1 MQKKETRAT
10 GREARLLQALA
21 DFCALDRLRSA
32 RSLLRVHLVLLL
44 ALGFGAWGGPA
55 GASQT
60 GAEGKSGSNPAD
72 PQKVLRIAFPV
83 AETGFDPVRVNDLY
97 SNTVTSAIFHTLVTW
112 DWMAKPARI
121 VPYAAEAM
129 PELSE
134 DGTVYTFK
142 IRKGLL
148 FAPDAAFAGKR
159 RDLSAQDFAYTLKRH
174 ADPRNRSPQLSD
186 LEDKIVGF
194 AEAYKA
200 ALSTGTFD
208 YNQAI
213 AGIEVLDRYTLRI
226 RLLRRERNFL
236 SLLANPYS
244 SGMAREVVEHYGQDG
259 VMANPVGTGPY
270 RIEKWVR
277 GSKIILAA
285 NPDFPAFTWDFEPS
299 PGEEFDQQVA
309 RQMRGRKMPQIGKV
323 DISIIEEPQSAWLA
337 FSSKTID
344 AIGVPPPFIDKALDA
359 NQRLL
364 DAWKEQGV
372 GMYRAVEPDIRYQF
386 FNLKD
391 PVIGGYSKEKIALR
405 RAIIM
410 GYDVDEE
417 IRVIRKNQ
425 AVKAEQMVSPVIP
438 GHDPQYRSIV
448 RHDPGLANALL
459 DQFNYRKGAD
469 GYRTLPDG
477 KPLVFTMY
485 STTSSID
492 RERDE
497 LWKRSMDRIGIR
509 LEVKKDKFSELL
521 KQGKQCAIPSWS
533 LGWTRSSESEFVMKL
548 LYSKT
553 IGQNNYAC
561 FESADYDKYFEDL
574 KRLPDGPQRTRV
586 LHNLYRLME
595 VYGALGLS
603 STSIATRLHHPWVE
617 GYRKHPLMLSDF
629 HLMDIR
635 KR

>member
-1 MQKKETRAT
+1 LTWVW
-10 GREARLLQALA
+10 LVLALA
-21 DFCALDRLRSA
+21 LCVGSGAGLGAASA
-32 RSLLRVHLVLLL
+32 
-44 ALGFGAWGGPA
+44 AA
-55 GASQT
+55 
-60 GAEGKSGSNPAD
+60 NPAD
-72 PQKVLRIAFPV
+72 PQKVLRIAFPT
-83 AETGFDPVRVNDLY
+83 AESGFDPVRANDLY
-97 SNTVTSAIFHTLVTW
+97 SNTVTHAIFHTLMTW
-112 DWMAKPARI
+112 DWMAKPARL

-129 PELSE
+129 PEVSE

-142 IRKGLL
+142 VRKGLL
-148 FAPDAAFAGKR
+148 FTPDPAFGGKR
-159 RDLSAQDFAYTLKRH
+159 REVTAEDFAYTLRRH

-200 ALSTGTFD
+200 AVSSGKFD
-208 YNQAI
+208 DTQRI
-213 AGIEVLDRYTLRI
+213 AGIEVPDRYTLRL

-236 SLLANPYS
+236 SLLANPYA
-244 SGMAREVVEHYGQDG
+244 GAMAREVVEHYGQEA
-259 VMANPVGTGPY
+259 VMANPVGSGPY

-277 GSKIILAA
+277 GSKIVLAA
-285 NPDFPAFTWDFEPS
+285 NPDFPAFVWDFEAS
-299 PGEEFDQQVA
+299 PGDEADQQVA

-337 FSSKTID
+337 FSSKSID
-344 AIGVPPPFIDKALDA
+344 AIGVPPPFIEKALDT

-364 DAWKEQGV
+364 EAWREQGV
-372 GMYRAVEPDIRYQF
+372 GMYRSVEPDIRYQF

-391 PVIGGYSKEKIALR
+391 PVIGGYTKEKIALR

-438 GHDPQYRSIV
+438 GHDPGYRSMV

-459 DQFNYRKGAD
+459 DQFNYRKGPD
-469 GYRTLPDG
+469 GFRMLPDG
-477 KPLVFTMY
+477 KPLVFTIH

-509 LEVKKDKFSELL
+509 LEVKKDKFPELL
-521 KQGKQCAIPSWS
+521 KQGKQCAIASWS

-548 LYSKT
+548 LYSRT

-561 FESADYDKYFEDL
+561 FESADYDRYFEEL
-574 KRLPDGPQRTRV
+574 KRLPDGAQRTRV

-595 VYGALGLS
+595 VYGVLGLS

-617 GYRKHPLMLSDF
+617 GYRKHPLLLSDF